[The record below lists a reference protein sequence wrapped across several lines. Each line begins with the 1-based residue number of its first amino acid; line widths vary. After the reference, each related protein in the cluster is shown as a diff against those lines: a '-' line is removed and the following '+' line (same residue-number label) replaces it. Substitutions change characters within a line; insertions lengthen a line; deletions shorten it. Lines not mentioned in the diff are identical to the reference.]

1 MNGTA
6 TKDATQQTATKQGFR
21 QITGNSGAALF
32 VLNEGANHSKSMK
45 TLEDANLRPLKYQ
58 EALSLLMKDE
68 VLKNALKGT
77 WFYLSGEGMDKH
89 GLFTVNSKGEL
100 VGLEA
105 TESYEK
111 IVRVWSG
118 PHPLSLYVHSV
129 DDARQF
135 GGRFDLDANYGPDD
149 VAPVVVGVPKDWKLE
164 EKSEPSAGEGREAA
178 APKIGPELL
187 ARVKSS
193 VAEAIVAEHTG
204 ILPKGS
210 TESLLTT
217 LLRAPEQK

>member
-45 TLEDANLRPLKYQ
+45 TLEDANLRSLKYQ

-118 PHPLSLYVHSV
+118 PHPLSLVVLSA
-129 DDARQF
+129 DDARQD
-135 GGRFDLDANYGPDD
+135 GRRFDLYAGYGPDD

-164 EKSEPSAGEGREAA
+164 AELEPGAAEGREAA
-178 APKIGPELL
+178 APKIAPELL
-187 ARVKSS
+187 ERAKSS
-193 VAEAIVAEHTG
+193 VAKLDAAEQAGALANGITG
-204 ILPKGS
+204 PLK
-210 TESLLTT
+210 E
-217 LLRAPEQK
+217 LLRTLE